1 MNLIYHSQLPERVA
15 SAQKHFQSAMTDGKM
30 ILLATAA
37 VMVVI
42 VFVHMFLESR
52 KK

>member
-1 MNLIYHSQLPERVA
+1 MSLIYHSQLPERVA
-15 SAQKHFQSAMTDGKM
+15 SAQKHFQSTITDGKM
-30 ILLATAA
+30 ILLATAF
-37 VMVVI
+37 VMVII